1 MFLMIDNY
9 DSFVYN
15 LVRYFEEL
23 GEEILIYRNDKIS
36 LADIER
42 INPEGIIISPGPKSP
57 EEAGI
62 CMKIVE
68 TFKESIPI
76 LGICL
81 GHQTIGKVFG
91 GKIVQ
96 GNQPVHGKVFEIKHS
111 GKYMFK
117 DIVCPMKVTRYHSL
131 VIERKSLPKVLEIT
145 SETGDG
151 VIMGIRHK
159 HYHIEGVQFHP
170 EAELTEYGHE
180 ILRNFI
186 NEVRIKNKL
195 VHENK

>member
-23 GEEILIYRNDKIS
+23 GEEILVYRNDKIS
-36 LADIER
+36 LEDIKR
-42 INPEGIIISPGPKSP
+42 IKPEGIIISPGPKAP
-57 EEAGI
+57 EHAGI

-68 TFKESIPI
+68 NFKGSIPI

-91 GKIVQ
+91 GKIIP
-96 GNQPVHGKVFEIKHS
+96 GAEPVHGKVFEIVHS

-117 DIVCPMKVTRYHSL
+117 NIVSPMKVTRYHSL
-131 VIERKSLPKVLEIT
+131 VIERESLPEVLEIT
-145 SETGDG
+145 SETEDG

-159 HYHIEGVQFHP
+159 HYHVEGVQFHP

-180 ILRNFI
+180 ILKNFI
-186 NEVRIKNKL
+186 DEVRIQNNFIKN
-195 VHENK
+195 

>member
-23 GEEILIYRNDKIS
+23 GEEILVYRNDKIS
-36 LADIER
+36 LQDIER
-42 INPEGIIISPGPKSP
+42 IKPEGIIISPGPKSP
-57 EEAGI
+57 ECAGI
-62 CMKIVE
+62 CMELVE
-68 TFKESIPI
+68 NFKESIPI

-91 GKIVQ
+91 GKIIE
-96 GNQPVHGKVFEIKHS
+96 GREPVHGKVFEIVHS

-117 DIVCPMKVTRYHSL
+117 NIVSPMKVTRYHSL
-131 VIERKSLPKVLEIT
+131 VIERESLPEVLEIT
-145 SETGDG
+145 SETEDG

-159 HYHIEGVQFHP
+159 HYLIEGVQFHP

-180 ILRNFI
+180 ILKNFI
-186 NEVRIKNKL
+186 NEVRIQNK
-195 VHENK
+195 VAKS

>member
-1 MFLMIDNY
+1 MIDNY

-23 GEEILIYRNDKIS
+23 GEEILVYRNNKIS
-36 LADIER
+36 LDDIER

-57 EEAGI
+57 EDAGI
-62 CMKIVE
+62 CMEIVE
-68 TFKESIPI
+68 VFKESIPI

-91 GKIVQ
+91 GKIIQ
-96 GNQPVHGKVFEIKHS
+96 GLEPVHGKVCEVVHS

-117 DIVCPMKVTRYHSL
+117 NIVSPMKVTRYHSL
-131 VIERKSLPKVLEIT
+131 VIERESLPEVLEIT
-145 SETGDG
+145 SETEDG

-159 HYHIEGVQFHP
+159 HYLIEGVQFHP

-180 ILRNFI
+180 ILKNFI
-186 NEVRIKNKL
+186 DEVRIQNKL
-195 VHENK
+195 VKN